1 MIPYLPRRD
10 RRGSSLT
17 VVLLFLTVLFS
28 MWAAVHRGSAGLI
41 LAQTAIAKRD
51 DCDAGLMNALA
62 QRLWDLESDP
72 SDKGDKTY
80 SAGGKSYNVVM
91 SPKPGDA
98 TGKQWSIHV
107 SPAE

>member
-1 MIPYLPRRD
+1 MIPDLPRRV

-28 MWAAVHRGSAGLI
+28 MWAAVHRGGTGLI
-41 LAQTAIAKRD
+41 LAQTAIVKHD

-62 QRLWDLESDP
+62 QRLWDLERDP

-80 SAGGKSYNVVM
+80 AAGGKSYNVVM
-91 SPKPGDA
+91 TPTPGDS
-98 TGKQWSIHV
+98 TGKRWGLHV
-107 SPAE
+107 SPAD